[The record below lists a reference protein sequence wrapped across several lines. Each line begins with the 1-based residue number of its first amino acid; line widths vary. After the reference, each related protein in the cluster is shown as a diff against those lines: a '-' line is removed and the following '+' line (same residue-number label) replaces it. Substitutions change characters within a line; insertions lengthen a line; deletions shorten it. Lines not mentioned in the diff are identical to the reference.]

1 MTKATKAIRSEFAL
15 AVAKSLY
22 HSFAGSELGEYG
34 GMAIG
39 FQCSSFR
46 SGMWI
51 IFGTGTLLEGSY
63 RDADNVTHKHSK
75 VRYST
80 PYKDKLM

>member
-63 RDADNVTHKHSK
+63 KDADK

-80 PYKDKLM
+80 PRIRAN